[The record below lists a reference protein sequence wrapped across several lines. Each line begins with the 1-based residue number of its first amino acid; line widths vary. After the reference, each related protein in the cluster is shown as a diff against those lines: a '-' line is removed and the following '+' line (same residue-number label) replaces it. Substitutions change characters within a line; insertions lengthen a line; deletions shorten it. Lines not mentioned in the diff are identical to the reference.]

1 MKKIAQEDIMNML
14 DIAYNAALNGIPTLG
29 TAEELGDDYL
39 DKSKNQDE
47 AINKLINWQVAK
59 CTTSGFLTGLGGIVT
74 MPIAIPAN
82 ISSTIY
88 VQTRMIASIAYIKG
102 YDIRSDMLRTL
113 VYMCLCGNAG
123 KDIAKQTGIKFG
135 LKITESMIKKIPG
148 KVLMEINGKVGFR
161 LLTKFGETGV
171 VNLGKMIPIAGGLV
185 GGGFDL
191 VTTKIIGK
199 VSKEAFV

>member
-1 MKKIAQEDIMNML
+1 MKKITQEDIMNML
-14 DIAYNAALNGIPTLG
+14 ELAYDATLNGIPTLG

-39 DKSKNQDE
+39 SKSKNENE

-59 CTTSGFLTGLGGIVT
+59 CTTSGFITGLGGIVT

-102 YDIRSDMLRTL
+102 YDIRSDMVKTL

-123 KDIAKQTGIKFG
+123 KDIAKQTGIKLG

-148 KVLMEINGKVGFR
+148 QVLREINKKVGFR
-161 LLTKFGETGV
+161 LLTKFGQTGV
-171 VNLGKMIPIAGGLV
+171 INLGKMIPIAGGFV

-191 VTTKIIGK
+191 VSTKIIGK
-199 VSKEAFV
+199 IAKETFV